1 MLLKRLS
8 YLFLLIIVPLS
19 FTSTVASNESLE
31 KKLMKPNLISG
42 TFEQNKFFKILK
54 RPIKSSG
61 DFYLDQKL
69 GFYWQTIKP
78 VNSAIF
84 LKSGELMQKD
94 HHGNVKSIA
103 GGGTLATVLIKA
115 ISGDINAL
123 KNDFELLKHQA
134 NDCLELIPKQAVLRQ
149 AITKIEICDGVK
161 PESIKLFESKG
172 NKTEIQLTYHENT
185 MMPEA
190 IRAQLQ

>member
-8 YLFLLIIVPLS
+8 YLFLLIIGLLS
-19 FTSTVASNESLE
+19 FTATAASNESSVNRLI
-31 KKLMKPNLISG
+31 KPNLISG
-42 TFEQNKFFKILK
+42 TFVQNKFFKILK
-54 RPIKSSG
+54 QPIKSSG

-78 VNSAIF
+78 VNSAVF
-84 LKSGELMQKD
+84 LKSGELMEKD

-123 KNDFELLKHQA
+123 KHDFDVVKLDA
-134 NDCLELIPKQAVLRQ
+134 SDCLELIPKEEVLRQ
-149 AITKIEICDGVK
+149 AITKIAICGGLK
-161 PESIKLFESKG
+161 PDSIKLFESKG
-172 NKTEIQLTYHENT
+172 NKTEIQLIYHENAII
-185 MMPEA
+185 PEA

>member
-8 YLFLLIIVPLS
+8 YLFLLFIGSLS
-19 FTSTVASNESLE
+19 FTSTAAENESSA
-31 KKLMKPNLISG
+31 KSLISG

-54 RPIKSSG
+54 QPIKSSG

-69 GFYWQTIKP
+69 GFYWQTVKP

-84 LKSGELMQKD
+84 LKSGELMEKD

-103 GGGTLATVLIKA
+103 GGGTLALVLIKA
-115 ISGDINAL
+115 ISGDIDAL
-123 KNDFELLKHQA
+123 KNEFELLKHQD
-134 NDCLELIPKQAVLRQ
+134 NDCLGLKPKQEVLRQ
-149 AITKIEICDGVK
+149 AITKIEICGGLK

-172 NKTEIQLTYHENT
+172 NKTEIQLIYHENAI
-185 MMPEA
+185 MPEA

>member
-8 YLFLLIIVPLS
+8 YLFLLIIGSLC
-19 FTSTVASNESLE
+19 FASTASSNESSE
-31 KKLMKPNLISG
+31 KNLMKPNLISG

-54 RPIKSSG
+54 QPIKSSG

-69 GFYWQTIKP
+69 GFYWQTVKP

-84 LKSGELMQKD
+84 LKSGELMEKD
-94 HHGNVKSIA
+94 HHGNVKNIA
-103 GGGTLATVLIKA
+103 GGGTLASVLIRA

-123 KNDFELLKHQA
+123 KNDFELLKHQG
-134 NDCLELIPKQAVLRQ
+134 NDCLELIPKQEILRQ
-149 AITKIEICDGVK
+149 AITKIEICGGLK
-161 PESIKLFESKG
+161 PKSIKLFESKG
-172 NKTEIQLTYHENT
+172 NKTEIQLTYHENAV
-185 MMPEA
+185 MPED

>member
-1 MLLKRLS
+1 MLLKHLS
-8 YLFLLIIVPLS
+8 YLFLLIIGSLS
-19 FTSTVASNESLE
+19 FSSTAASNESSE
-31 KKLMKPNLISG
+31 KNLMKPNLIAG
-42 TFEQNKFFKILK
+42 TFEQNKFFKILT

-84 LKSGELMQKD
+84 LKSGELMEKD
-94 HHGNVKSIA
+94 HHGNIKSIV
-103 GGGTLATVLIKA
+103 GGGTLASVLIKA

-123 KNDFELLKHQA
+123 KNEFELLKHQG
-134 NDCLELIPKQAVLRQ
+134 NDCLELKPKQEILRQ
-149 AITKIEICDGVK
+149 AITKIDICGGLK

-172 NKTEIQLTYHENT
+172 NKTEIQLTYHENAI
-185 MMPEA
+185 MPEA